1 MFISFEGTDGAG
13 KTVQIKLFK
22 EYLEQH
28 FDKEV
33 VLVRDPGSTPISEK
47 LRDIVLDINN
57 KEMGYRCE
65 ALIYSAS
72 RAQMVHEIIK
82 PSLENNKFVLSD
94 RFIDSSLVYQG
105 VSRGLP
111 LEDIYSINKFAVE
124 NIFPS
129 LTFFLDIDVETSISR
144 KNQMKELD
152 RIEVENMSFHEK
164 VRKGYLEI
172 SKNEPNRLKVI
183 NASKTIEEVH
193 KSIVDTFT
201 NFINT
206 ENL

>member
-13 KTVQIKLFK
+13 KSVQIKLFK

-28 FDKEV
+28 YDKEII
-33 VLVRDPGSTPISEK
+33 LVRDPGSTPISEK

-65 ALIYSAS
+65 ALIYAAS

-82 PSLENNKFVLSD
+82 PSLEKDKFVLSD
-94 RFIDSSLVYQG
+94 RFIDSSIVYQG

-111 LEDIYSINKFAVE
+111 IEDVYSINSFAVE
-124 NIFPS
+124 NIFPT
-129 LTFFLDIDVETSISR
+129 LTFFLDVDVETSISR

-152 RIEVENMSFHEK
+152 RIEIENSSFHEK
-164 VRKGYLEI
+164 VRQGYLEI
-172 SKNEPNRLKVI
+172 SKKEPKRLKVI
-183 NASKTIEEVH
+183 DANKTIEEVH
-193 KSIVDTFT
+193 KDIVNTFLNYIKT
-201 NFINT
+201 QND
-206 ENL
+206 